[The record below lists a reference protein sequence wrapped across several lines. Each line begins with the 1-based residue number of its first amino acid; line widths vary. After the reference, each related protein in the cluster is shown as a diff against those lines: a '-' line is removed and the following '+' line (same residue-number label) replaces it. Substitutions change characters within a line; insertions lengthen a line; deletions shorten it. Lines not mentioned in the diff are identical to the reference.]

1 MHYFSYTFIQLFYSG
16 GFITLRAKLSGAVY
30 CNRSCLC
37 VYNGRAGVVCVWV
50 CYHDNSKLCTSI
62 FTGSVYSDRLQLIQ
76 FWSPPGRGSAAGLC
90 VIIRPARSV
99 CVSPSAFFNI
109 VIIIYCLRHL
119 QYRGRGNKKSVKK
132 METLECP
139 CWLKI
144 VVEQDSELNR
154 WMTTDNLRN
163 RKALSLS
170 LSRHLTGRRSF
181 SRDPSKTDKLSHWVD
196 QATPLQLA
204 GRYTC
209 IPNQRRSQK
218 LHVGGGPGA
227 AYQRRLPT
235 HHTPRPSPSA
245 MGGATDFKVG
255 VQNRTH
261 ERSERKK
268 KFLYP
273 HFSKCGRVQASKYQ

>member
-181 SRDPSKTDKLSHWVD
+181 LLTAWSIFGS
-196 QATPLQLA
+196 
-204 GRYTC
+204 Y
-209 IPNQRRSQK
+209 IPNVHRIFGDYRCRNILFSIAHKFSEWQCSETQKPLINLLTRSSEMTRDD
-218 LHVGGGPGA
+218 LMSSHVHKPSTSH
-227 AYQRRLPT
+227 YKWKQT
-235 HHTPRPSPSA
+235 HWIWW
-245 MGGATDFKVG
+245 
-255 VQNRTH
+255 
-261 ERSERKK
+261 
-268 KFLYP
+268 
-273 HFSKCGRVQASKYQ
+273 SKYLL